1 MALLPVLTPAQAAEW
16 DTATAARGVPP
27 FALMESAGRGAV
39 AVLTARFPSAL
50 RQGALVL
57 AGAGNNGGDG
67 WAIARGL
74 HALGLPV
81 WVAALPGT
89 PSDLNRLERTLAT
102 EAGVREVALDGPW
115 PAPGLLID
123 AILGTGAR
131 GAPREPARTL
141 LARVADLALPIVAV
155 DGPSGLD
162 LDDGVSHGALPAVL
176 TITFGGFRR
185 GHLLARDEVGDV
197 LVLDIGFVPPPPE
210 WPRLFSAAD
219 AAIRVLPFASN
230 SHKGT
235 RGRVA
240 VVGGDVGMSG
250 AARMAARAAFA
261 AGAGLVHALA
271 PAPTLAVL
279 AQAEPDLQ
287 TAECPFDRPPTGRA
301 AEVLAGADAVV
312 IGPGLGRAPGRAEF
326 VEAVAGLTRGA
337 IVLDADG
344 LIAFG
349 GHPARIGGLVR
360 ERGLVLT
367 PHAGEF
373 RALFPD
379 KASRLATDPWTAAS
393 EAAGRGAGG
402 DPVGQRRAH
411 GDRGVRLGAAHH
423 RGRES
428 RARDRR
434 QRRYPV
440 RADRRLAGAGAGP
453 GRGGRRGRRG
463 PGRGGGPGRAAD
475 HGPRAPAHGR
485 DRRAAGSLAG
495 LGASAPGPRRAGGP
509 DPLRPSGPPPGL
521 GCSKRRWGRARSS
534 TGSERSP
541 GR

>member
-16 DTATAARGVPP
+16 DMATAARGVPP

-50 RQGALVL
+50 RQGTLVL

-115 PAPGLLID
+115 PAPGLLVD
-123 AILGTGAR
+123 AILGTGAH

-176 TITFGGFRR
+176 TVTFGGFRR

-219 AAIRVLPFASN
+219 AATRVLPFASK

-240 VVGGDVGMSG
+240 VVGGDAGMSG
-250 AARMAARAAFA
+250 AARMASRAAFA

-271 PAPTLAVL
+271 PAPTIAVL

-326 VEAVAGLTRGA
+326 VAAVAELTRGA

-349 GHPARIGGLVR
+349 GDPARIGGLVR

-393 EAAGRGAGG
+393 EAAALVPGVTLLAKGVPTVIAGSGPAPLTVAAGNPGLATGGSGDTLSGLIAAWLAQGLAPAEAAAVGA
-402 DPVGQRRAH
+402 VA
-411 GDRGVRLGAAHH
+411 LG
-423 RGRES
+423 E
-428 RARDRR
+428 
-434 QRRYPV
+434 
-440 RADRRLAGAGAGP
+440 
-453 GRGGRRGRRG
+453 
-463 PGRGGGPGRAAD
+463 AAD
-475 HGPRAPAHGR
+475 LAARRTTARGLRPMDVIAALPDLWRAWELRRRAPA
-485 DRRAAGSLAG
+485 
-495 LGASAPGPRRAGGP
+495 APVAPILYDLPA
-509 DPLRPSGPPPGL
+509 PLRV
-521 GCSKRRWGRARSS
+521 
-534 TGSERSP
+534 
-541 GR
+541 